1 MIISPDICT
10 PVTRLPIRWKF
21 CNFFSVFYRRIKR
34 VKVAGAEGLEPPTVR
49 FEAEYS
55 IQLSYTPT
63 QGAKDNSEPLTF
75 LVMLFF
81 EQMAKER
88 AAII

>member
-1 MIISPDICT
+1 M
-10 PVTRLPIRWKF
+10 
-21 CNFFSVFYRRIKR
+21 
-34 VKVAGAEGLEPPTVR
+34 AGVEGLEPPTVR

>member
-1 MIISPDICT
+1 M
-10 PVTRLPIRWKF
+10 
-21 CNFFSVFYRRIKR
+21 
-34 VKVAGAEGLEPPTVR
+34 EGLEPPTVR

-55 IQLSYTPT
+55 IQLSYTPV
-63 QGAKDNSEPLTF
+63 QVAKDNSEQLTF

>member
-1 MIISPDICT
+1 M
-10 PVTRLPIRWKF
+10 
-21 CNFFSVFYRRIKR
+21 
-34 VKVAGAEGLEPPTVR
+34 AGVEGLEPPTVR

-63 QGAKDNSEPLTF
+63 QGAKDNSEQLTF

-81 EQMAKER
+81 EQVAKER
-88 AAII
+88 AAIIWTYRLGRPTAIFEEK

>member
-1 MIISPDICT
+1 M
-10 PVTRLPIRWKF
+10 
-21 CNFFSVFYRRIKR
+21 
-34 VKVAGAEGLEPPTVR
+34 AGVEGLEPPTVR

-63 QGAKDNSEPLTF
+63 QVAKDNSEQLTF